1 MAQQINTTTKEAPP
15 DQLKSILEAILFVS
29 SETITI
35 EQFCQI
41 IDGASS
47 KQIKGELTKLTKEYQ
62 ESGRSFQLT
71 EIANG
76 YQITTHPEYHYWVSK
91 FHTKQ
96 VRVKL
101 TPAALEALAI
111 VAYKQP
117 VTRTD
122 VEAVRGVN
130 SDSVLNSLL
139 EKDSSEFPAG
149 HQIQAGLSNSKP
161 PINSLTNS
169 VSRIY
174 QTYHQQKKF
183 SSFYSPINISH
194 FSIDE

>member
-1 MAQQINTTTKEAPP
+1 MGCEDRRTFSSAGVRGNWPG
-15 DQLKSILEAILFVS
+15 QLKSILEAILFVS
-29 SETITI
+29 SEPITI
-35 EQFCQI
+35 EQFCQVL
-41 IDGASS
+41 DGVSS
-47 KQIKGELTKLTKEYQ
+47 KRIKDELAKLAEEYQ

-76 YQITTHPEYHYWVSK
+76 YQITTHPEYHDWVSK

-117 VTRTD
+117 VTRAD
-122 VEAVRGVN
+122 VEEVRGVN

-139 EKDSSEFPAG
+139 EKGLIGISRRTPDSGRSFQFETTDQFLDQFGLKDLSDLPSAEE
-149 HQIQAGLSNSKP
+149 IQQFL
-161 PINSLTNS
+161 LTN
-169 VSRIY
+169 
-174 QTYHQQKKF
+174 
-183 SSFYSPINISH
+183 
-194 FSIDE
+194 

>member
-1 MAQQINTTTKEAPP
+1 MDQQTNIANLETPP
-15 DQLKSILEAILFVS
+15 GQLKSILEAILFVS
-29 SETITI
+29 SEPITI
-35 EQFCQI
+35 EQFCQVLE
-41 IDGASS
+41 GVSP
-47 KQIKGELTKLTKEYQ
+47 KRIKDELAKLAEEYQ

-76 YQITTHPEYHYWVSK
+76 YQITTHPEYHDWVSK

-117 VTRTD
+117 VTRAD

-139 EKDSSEFPAG
+139 EKGLIGISRRTPDSGRSFQFETTDQFLDQFGLKDLSDLPSAEE
-149 HQIQAGLSNSKP
+149 IQQFL
-161 PINSLTNS
+161 LTN
-169 VSRIY
+169 
-174 QTYHQQKKF
+174 
-183 SSFYSPINISH
+183 
-194 FSIDE
+194 

>member
-1 MAQQINTTTKEAPP
+1 MDQQTNIANLETPP
-15 DQLKSILEAILFVS
+15 GQLKSILEAILFVS
-29 SETITI
+29 SEPITI
-35 EQFCQI
+35 EQFCQVL
-41 IDGASS
+41 DGVSS
-47 KQIKGELTKLTKEYQ
+47 KRIKDELAKLAEEDQ
-62 ESGRSFQLT
+62 ELGRSFQLT

-76 YQITTHPEYHYWVSK
+76 YQITTHPEYHDWVSK

-117 VTRTD
+117 VTRAD

-139 EKDSSEFPAG
+139 EKGLIGISRRTPDSGRSFQFGTTDQFLDQFGLKDLSDLPSAEE
-149 HQIQAGLSNSKP
+149 IQQFL
-161 PINSLTNS
+161 LTN
-169 VSRIY
+169 
-174 QTYHQQKKF
+174 
-183 SSFYSPINISH
+183 
-194 FSIDE
+194 